1 MRIEILP
8 AKAKGK
14 INAPASKSMAHR
26 LLICAAM
33 AEGESAV
40 SGISECEDVSATL
53 DCLSA
58 LGVEYSKAG
67 DRITVKGRRFDG
79 SFSVAKPLM
88 CRESGSTLRF
98 LLPIALLAEEEMTLV
113 GAPSL
118 LKRPMTV
125 YEELCR
131 QNGLG
136 FLQNEGGITV
146 RGPLKSGTYEIPGNV
161 SSQFVSGLLFALTQ
175 TEGESILKITPPI
188 ESRSYI
194 ALTLAALDEFGADI
208 AWEGE
213 NALRIVGG
221 KPFLAHS
228 TQVEGDYSNA
238 AFPEALNL
246 FGGEVEI
253 GGLRPDSL
261 QGDRVYRKLF
271 TALDGENP
279 VISLADC
286 PDLAPILFAVA
297 AAKHG
302 GIFTDTRRLKIKE
315 SDRAETMAAELRKFG
330 AAVTVRENSVEVR
343 SNGLSAP
350 KEPIFGHNDHR
361 IVMASAV
368 LLTLTGGSIEG
379 AEAVNKSYP
388 AFFSH
393 LKALGIP
400 VKES

>member
-1 MRIEILP
+1 MRIEISP
-8 AKAKGK
+8 SKAKGK

-33 AEGESAV
+33 AAGESVV
-40 SGISECEDVSATL
+40 SGVSECEDVLATL

-67 DRITVKGRRFDG
+67 NAITVKGRRFDG
-79 SFSVAKPLM
+79 SLSAMTPLM

-98 LLPIALLAEEEMTLV
+98 LLPIALLAREEITLI

-136 FLQNEGGITV
+136 FLQNERGITV
-146 RGPLKSGTYEIPGNV
+146 RGPLKSGVYEIPGDV

-175 TEGESILKITPPI
+175 TKGESLLKITPPI

-194 ALTLAALDEFGADI
+194 SLTLAALAEFGADVT
-208 AWEGE
+208 WE
-213 NALRIVGG
+213 NDTVLRVRGG
-221 KPFLAHS
+221 KPLLAHS
-228 TQVEGDYSNA
+228 ACVEGDYSNG
-238 AFPEALNL
+238 AFLEALNL
-246 FGGEVEI
+246 FGGEVEV
-253 GGLRPDSL
+253 GGLRADSL

-271 TALDGENP
+271 AALDGEDP

-286 PDLAPILFAVA
+286 PDLAPILFAIA

-302 GIFTDTRRLKIKE
+302 GIFTDTKRLRIKE
-315 SDRAETMAAELRKFG
+315 SDRAETMARELRKFG
-330 AAVTVRENSVEVR
+330 ATVTVSENSVEVR
-343 SNGLSAP
+343 TNGLSAP
-350 KEPIFGHNDHR
+350 QEPICGHNDHR
-361 IVMASAV
+361 IVMSNAV

-393 LKALGIP
+393 LEKLGID
-400 VKES
+400 VKEL